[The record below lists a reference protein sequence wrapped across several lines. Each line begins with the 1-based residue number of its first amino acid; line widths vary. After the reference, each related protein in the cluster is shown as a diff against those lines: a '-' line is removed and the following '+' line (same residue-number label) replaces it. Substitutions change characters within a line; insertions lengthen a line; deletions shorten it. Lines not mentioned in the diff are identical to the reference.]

1 MVQHLHQP
9 MQTVSIS
16 FVPLFRNLDRTPPD
30 GVRIH
35 LFRSGQ
41 CWFERLPSGDTLVY
55 TIVRVY
61 TSERT
66 VRETPLAGIEAV
78 ALVDEGSG
86 VPLASLGFA
95 AENRLPSIAVARPL
109 VQDKNPSEV
118 SNITNPLLA
127 VSRGK

>member
-16 FVPLFRNLDRTPPD
+16 FVPLFRNLNRTMPD

-35 LFRSGQ
+35 LLCSGQ
-41 CWFERLPSGDTLVY
+41 CWFESLPSRDTLVY

-78 ALVDEGSG
+78 ALVDKGS
-86 VPLASLGFA
+86 VEALASQGLA
-95 AENRLPSIAVARPL
+95 IEDRLPPIAVARPL
-109 VQDKNPSEV
+109 VQHQDPSEV
-118 SNITNPLLA
+118 GDIKDSLKQLA
-127 VSRGK
+127 R